1 MGCDGAPMSVR
12 VKHGSYTVPKSK
24 MIFKRS
30 KVFKHFNSG
39 RSRGWEDLPPPPF
52 IFRPKSKCQDTLC
65 AFYCDYSGI
74 GIFGI
79 DGICVLLGAIPFS
92 E

>member
-12 VKHGSYTVPKSK
+12 VKYGSYTVPKSK

-39 RSRGWEDLPPPPF
+39 RSRGWEDLPPPPPPLF
-52 IFRPKSKCQDTLC
+52 SDQNQSAKILC
-65 AFYCDYSGI
+65 VRSI
-74 GIFGI
+74 GTI
-79 DGICVLLGAIPFS
+79 L